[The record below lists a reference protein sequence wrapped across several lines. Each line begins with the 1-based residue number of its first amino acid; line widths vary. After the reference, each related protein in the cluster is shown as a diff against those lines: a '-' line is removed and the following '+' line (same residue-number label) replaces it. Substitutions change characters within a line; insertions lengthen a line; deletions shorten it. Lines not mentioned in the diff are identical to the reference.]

1 MLADPHMWLSVMSS
15 SLMNNV
21 GRLCGLLVAAV
32 LVTGCSS
39 GQDLGLAEAGIA
51 RFRELM
57 AAQQFGQ
64 IYSEAADDLKKAT
77 TEPELTRLLA
87 AIDRKLGA
95 VKSTEKNGWSVNYNP
110 SGTSVTLKLKT
121 EFERGTGAETFVYRI
136 TSGKALLAGYNINST
151 ELITN

>member
-1 MLADPHMWLSVMSS
+1 MMKSVR
-15 SLMNNV
+15 
-21 GRLCGLLVAAV
+21 RLCSLLVAAV
-32 LVTGCSS
+32 LVAGCSS
-39 GQDLGLAEAGIA
+39 GQDLALAEAGVT

-95 VKSTEKNGWSVNYNP
+95 VKDATKSGWNLNYNP

-121 EFERGTGAETFVYRI
+121 QFERGTGVETFVYRI
-136 TSGKALLAGYNINST
+136 ASGKALLAGYHINST

>member
-1 MLADPHMWLSVMSS
+1 MRLSVMMS
-15 SLMNNV
+15 SLMNDA
-21 GRLCGLLVAAV
+21 GRWCGLLVAAV
-32 LVTGCSS
+32 LVAGCSS
-39 GQDLGLAEAGIA
+39 GQDLALAEAGIA

-64 IYSEAADDLKKAT
+64 IYSEAAGDLKKAT

-95 VKSTEKNGWSVNYNP
+95 VKSTAKNGWSLNYNT
-110 SGTSVTLKLKT
+110 SGTSVTLKLNT
-121 EFERGTGAETFVYRI
+121 QFERGTGAETFVYRI
-136 TSGKALLAGYNINST
+136 TSGKALLAGYHINST

>member
-1 MLADPHMWLSVMSS
+1 MS
-15 SLMNNV
+15 NV
-21 GRLCGLLVAAV
+21 RRLCGLLVAAV
-32 LVTGCSS
+32 LVAGCSS
-39 GQDLGLAEAGIA
+39 GQDLALAEAGIT

-95 VKSTEKNGWSVNYNP
+95 VKGTEKNGWSVNYNP
-110 SGTSVTLKLKT
+110 KGTSVTLKLKT
-121 EFERGTGAETFVYRI
+121 QFERGTGIETFVYRI
-136 TSGKALLAGYNINST
+136 ASAKALLAGYHINST
-151 ELITN
+151 ELIIN

>member
-1 MLADPHMWLSVMSS
+1 MI
-15 SLMNNV
+15 NV
-21 GRLCGLLVAAV
+21 CRLCGLLVAAV
-32 LVTGCSS
+32 LVVGCSS
-39 GQDLGLAEAGIA
+39 GQDFALAEVGVT

-57 AAQQFGQ
+57 AAQQFAQ
-64 IYSEAADDLKKAT
+64 IYSEAAGDLKKAT

-95 VKSTEKNGWSVNYNP
+95 VKGTEKNGWSVNYSA

-121 EFERGTGAETFVYRI
+121 QFERGTGAETFVYRI
-136 TSGKALLAGYNINST
+136 TSGKALLAGYHINST

>member
-1 MLADPHMWLSVMSS
+1 MISF
-15 SLMNNV
+15 LMNNV

-32 LVTGCSS
+32 LVAGCSS
-39 GQDLGLAEAGIA
+39 GQDLALAEAGIT

-64 IYSEAADDLKKAT
+64 IYSEAAADLKKAT

-95 VKSTEKNGWSVNYNP
+95 VKGAEKNGWSLNYNP

-121 EFERGTGAETFVYRI
+121 QFERGTGAETFVYRI